1 MLTVEKIGGTSMS
14 RFGDVL
20 QNIIL
25 TNGKKAC
32 ITNRV
37 LVVSAYGGVTDLLLE
52 NKRTGAPGIY
62 SKFTEQVDYE
72 KSLEELLD
80 KLFQIND
87 SFLKI
92 GLDLKEADGFIKD
105 RVAQTKNILSSM
117 SEVLASGYVAKNNIL
132 LAAREILASVGEAHS
147 AFNSVNILKNNH
159 IPAKL
164 IDLSGFHDS
173 EFLTI
178 DERIHKA
185 FRDVDLSRQMI
196 VATGY
201 TKGTEGI
208 MREFDR
214 GYSEVTFSKIAVEV
228 KADEAIIHKEY
239 HLSSADPKIVGV
251 KNAIPVGYTNYDVA
265 DQLAD
270 IGMEAIHPKASKPL
284 EQLGINLRIKNT
296 FEPDHPGTLI
306 SKNYMGPE
314 SRVEIIAGSEDVS
327 IIEIHDSSMV
337 GEVGFDLH
345 MMEVFY
351 RHRASYILKAT
362 NANSISLVIW
372 DKLLSDALISDL
384 KSKYSEVRTLP
395 VAVISIIGSN
405 IAKPGVLAQ
414 ATKVLAEKQIN
425 VECVSQSM
433 RQVNMQFVISRDHF
447 KGAVIALNMELCV
460 KDSRN
465 QG

>member
-14 RFGDVL
+14 KFGNVL

-25 TNGKKAC
+25 TDGKKVR
-32 ITNRV
+32 ITNRI

-52 NKRTGAPGIY
+52 NKKTGAPGIY
-62 SKFTEQVDYE
+62 ARFTDQVDYE
-72 KSLEELLD
+72 KSLDGLLD
-80 KLFQIND
+80 NLFQIND

-92 GLDLKEADGFIKD
+92 GLDLKEADAFIKD
-105 RVAQTKNILSSM
+105 RITQTKNVLASM
-117 SEVLASGYVAKNNIL
+117 SEVLASGYVAKSNIL
-132 LAAREILASVGEAHS
+132 LATREILASIGEAHS
-147 AFNSVNILKNNH
+147 SFNSVNILNNND

-185 FRDVDLSRQMI
+185 FKDVDLSKQMI

-214 GYSEVTFSKIAVEV
+214 GYSEVTFSKVAVEV
-228 KADEAIIHKEY
+228 KADEAIIQKEY
-239 HLSSADPKIVGV
+239 HLSSADPNIVGV
-251 KNAIPVGYTNYDVA
+251 ENAVPVGHTNYDVA

-314 SRVEIIAGSEDVS
+314 SRVEIIAGAEDVS
-327 IIEIHDSSMV
+327 VIEIHDSSMV

-345 MMEVFY
+345 MMEVFHK
-351 RHRASYILKAT
+351 HRISYILKTT

-372 DKLLSDALISDL
+372 DRLLSEALLTDL
-384 KSKYSEVRTLP
+384 KSKYQEVQTKP

-405 IAKPGVLAQ
+405 IAKPGVLAH
-414 ATKVLAEKQIN
+414 AARVLAENQIN

-433 RQVNMQFVISRDHF
+433 RQVNMQFVITRDHF
-447 KGAVIALNMELCV
+447 KDAIKALNMELCV
-460 KDSRN
+460 NNSN
-465 QG
+465 F